1 MPNRYFSFYQTFLL
15 PKIVFILLI
24 VFHLLLVGVG
34 VFAQQLPKPGQTER
48 MDQRFK
54 KPLTPKSKLE
64 ELPLAPREPQVP
76 TKMKEIKFILRGVLV
91 EGSTIYKDREF
102 LNLYEEFLGKEI
114 TLAKIYTF
122 AEAITVKYRNEGYL
136 ITRALVPAQ
145 RIIDG
150 VVKIVVIEGYINEL
164 DIQGT
169 LGGSEQKIRAYGEK
183 IVNVRPLN
191 NKILERYLLLIND
204 LPGVSVESVL
214 TPSKEIH
221 GASKLTLIMDHKAFD
236 GFVSLD
242 NRGSRFSG
250 PFQFSLG
257 GSANSFLGL
266 YERTSINFIT
276 ATQPK
281 ELIYFSGQ
289 HEQQIG
295 SEGTKVSIFGSLSF
309 TEPGHTLAPLNVE
322 GDSSTFS
329 VSLWQPFIRSRRQNL
344 SGGLTFSH
352 KNFQTDILGTLV
364 SKDRLRVLTF
374 ELTFDQADRFQGI
387 TLMNVQFSQ
396 GVNVFDATELGSP
409 NLSRA
414 DGKSD
419 FSKILINLWRLQQI
433 VSGWSLFVEAEVQ
446 WAFSSLLSAE
456 EFAFGGP
463 RFGRG
468 YDPSEITGDHGMAFK
483 TELQYSKNLTF
494 KYLKSM
500 QIYTFFDFGSVWQKG
515 QFTGPSKRQ
524 SLASAGTGVRMNFTQ
539 WLSGYLEIAKPFD
552 PVIAEGDENFR
563 LFGSLK
569 AVF

>member
-1 MPNRYFSFYQTFLL
+1 MSNRYLFKFQKKIL
-15 PKIVFILLI
+15 PKSAFFIFIYFILFST
-24 VFHLLLVGVG
+24 VETVQ
-34 VFAQQLPKPGQTER
+34 AQQLPKPGQTER
-48 MDQRFK
+48 MDRRFQ

-64 ELPLAPREPQVP
+64 DLPLAPKEPQVP
-76 TKMKEIKFILRGVLV
+76 TKMKKIKFVLRGVVV
-91 EGSTIYKDREF
+91 EGSTVYKDGELSHLYKEF
-102 LNLYEEFLGKEI
+102 LDKEI
-114 TLAKIYTF
+114 TLARVYSI
-122 AEAITVKYRNEGYL
+122 AEAISVKYRNEGYL

-145 RIIDG
+145 RITDG
-150 VVKIVVIEGYINEL
+150 VVKIVVIEGFINEL
-164 DIQGT
+164 DIQGE
-169 LGGSEQKIRAYGEK
+169 LGGSEEKIRAYGEK
-183 IVNVRPLN
+183 IVNVRPLH
-191 NKILERYLLLIND
+191 NKTLERYLLLIND

-214 TPSKEIH
+214 TPSKDIH
-221 GASKLTLIMDHKAFD
+221 GASKLTLIMDHKPFD

-250 PFQFSLG
+250 PFQFSIG

-266 YERTSINFIT
+266 YERTSLNFIT

-295 SEGTKVSIFGSLSF
+295 SEGTKVAIFGSLSF

-329 VSLWQPFIRSRRQNL
+329 VSLWQPFIRSRRQNF

-364 SKDRLRVLTF
+364 TKDRLRVLTF
-374 ELTFDQADRFQGI
+374 EVTFDQADRFQGI
-387 TLMNVQFSQ
+387 TLMNFQFNQ
-396 GVNVFDATELGSP
+396 GINIFDATEPGSP

-419 FSKILINLWRLQQI
+419 FSKILINIWRLQQL
-433 VSGWSLFVEAEVQ
+433 VSGWSFFTEAEAQ

-468 YDPSEITGDHGMAFK
+468 YDPSEITGDHGIAFK
-483 TELQYSKNLTF
+483 TELQYSKNLTY
-494 KYLKSM
+494 KYLKFV
-500 QIYTFFDFGSVWQKG
+500 QVYTFFDFGSVWQKG

-524 SLASAGTGVRMNFTQ
+524 SLASAGTGIRMNFTQ

-552 PVIAEGDENFR
+552 PVIAEGDQNIR